1 MTYTAPDLVRSD
13 TPKQMW
19 QYAKQMW
26 QYGSVER
33 KYRCKSLVGK
43 ASVASLRPPPGQ
55 SLCLPFRGHKQIDF
69 FCQA

>member
-13 TPKQMW
+13 TP
-19 QYAKQMW
+19 KQMW

-43 ASVASLRPPPGQ
+43 ASAASLRPPPGQ